1 MTLGYGSA
9 GFMVQGGDPTATGEG
24 GESIYG
30 SPFKDEYHSR
40 LRFTH
45 RGLVACANQ
54 NKPDTNGSQFFV
66 TLDRCEDL
74 NKRYTIFGRV
84 AGDTV
89 FNVARIG
96 DVLTDKDNRPV
107 DPVVLQST
115 EVIWN
120 PFEDIIPRRIE
131 PKEESPAD
139 NAPNKTVPKGK
150 KDLRLLSFGDEA
162 EDDEAEIANAP
173 ATKIVSAH
181 DALERDAKLIV
192 TNTAEALELKAK
204 EDAELEANINRVR
217 TVLQKGDGDSNLDPT
232 GSGDA
237 EVQSDKDPVGLT
249 AKMHAR
255 VAAMREKQSIRGGSL
270 SEHDEPALETAPA
283 QELSDDM
290 DEATVERD
298 RLHLKRK
305 SLKAETVK
313 DADLL
318 TKSQIQRAKLK
329 RRKQLHGNR
338 ERDTLSRLEAFKST
352 FKSLK
357 TVAPRNLP
365 SSGEKSEPDED
376 GVEQNTETRM
386 DIPTAWRIDDYL
398 HEEGQVQLAELT
410 SHRLEFKGA
419 DKNDDMN
426 RRDDVNDY
434 VVFDPLLEEGKSK
447 FNKKQQ
453 EAKRKNR
460 QWTQEKHLPDKSKT

>member
-1 MTLGYGSA
+1 MI
-9 GFMVQGGDPTATGEG
+9 QGGDPTATGEG

-30 SPFKDEYHSR
+30 NPFKDEFHSR

-54 NKPDTNGSQFFV
+54 NKADTNASQFFV

-84 AGDTV
+84 VGDTV
-89 FNVARIG
+89 FNVTRIG
-96 DVLTDKDNRPV
+96 DVLTDKDNRPI

-120 PFEDIIPRRIE
+120 PFEDIMPRTAKSEGKHVEDNE
-131 PKEESPAD
+131 PSKV
-139 NAPNKTVPKGK
+139 VPKAK

-162 EDDEAEIANAP
+162 EEDEVEISKAP
-173 ATKIVSAH
+173 AARILSAH
-181 DALERDAKLIV
+181 DALEKDAKLIV
-192 TNTAEALELKAK
+192 TNAPEALELKAK
-204 EDAELEANINRVR
+204 EDAELKANLDRVR
-217 TVLQKGDGDSNLDPT
+217 SVLKKDNACDSLNPDLPRESDAHSDRDGFGIS
-232 GSGDA
+232 
-237 EVQSDKDPVGLT
+237 
-249 AKMHAR
+249 AKTQAR
-255 VAAMREKQSIRGGSL
+255 VAAMRQKQNNIGHSL
-270 SEHDEPALETAPA
+270 AQQDESTFEAEPAE
-283 QELSDDM
+283 ELSLDKSQNIG
-290 DEATVERD
+290 EKD

-318 TKSQIQRAKLK
+318 TKSQIQRARLK
-329 RRKQLHGNR
+329 RRKQLHGDR
-338 ERDTLSRLEAFKST
+338 EKDTLSRLAAFQST

-357 TVAPRNLP
+357 SVVPQDVAQAT
-365 SSGEKSEPDED
+365 EKSEPDNAD
-376 GVEQNTETRM
+376 EQKMESRM
-386 DIPTAWRIDDYL
+386 DIPTSWRIDDYL
-398 HEEGQVQLAELT
+398 HDDGQVQLSELT
-410 SHRLEFKGA
+410 THRLEFKGA

-460 QWTQEKHLPDKSKT
+460 QWTKEKNA